1 MPAYV
6 IVQVKVNEPVEYEL
20 YKSLTPASI
29 HAFGGRFIVRGAAV
43 ETLEGSWNPGR
54 LVVVEFPDKA
64 IAQAWWESEEYA
76 PAKAIRQ
83 RTAETEMILVEGFV
97 GLGVRSSGIPGLVIA
112 RCCGSA
118 LL

>member
-6 IVQVKVNEPVEYEL
+6 IVQVKVNEPVEYEV

-29 HAFGGRFIVRGAAV
+29 DAYGGRFIVRGAAA
-43 ETLEGSWNPGR
+43 ETLEGSWAPGR

-64 IAQAWWESEEYA
+64 TAQAWWDSEEYA

-83 RTAETEMILVEGFV
+83 RTAETEMILVDGF
-97 GLGVRSSGIPGLVIA
+97 IPV
-112 RCCGSA
+112 
-118 LL
+118 